1 MKKVF
6 CCYLDV
12 LGFKQKLLS
21 KSDSEQA
28 DIIKSLFSYLV
39 SSIPE
44 NLIRQF
50 SDNIDK
56 AEIDLESIN
65 TNSILISDSIILWTE
80 SCEYQNVI
88 EFIHRVQRLMR
99 NCFVGGFPLRGTISY
114 GSLFHNE
121 KNIASKTYNHFD
133 LIVGPALMNAYKAE
147 INFEWMGCTLDSECF
162 EQITKIITQN
172 NNSLNFEIDNLFKEN
187 IIVKYMPPR
196 KCGDVETLYTINWV
210 DLIIQGLYNKREIQ
224 NQFMKN
230 INSTKLTW
238 QDKRKIDNTNSYI
251 SFIIQQNLVCN
262 FIATKVQIR

>member
-1 MKKVF
+1 
-6 CCYLDV
+6 
-12 LGFKQKLLS
+12 
-21 KSDSEQA
+21 
-28 DIIKSLFSYLV
+28 
-39 SSIPE
+39 
-44 NLIRQF
+44 
-50 SDNIDK
+50 
-56 AEIDLESIN
+56 
-65 TNSILISDSIILWTE
+65 
-80 SCEYQNVI
+80 
-88 EFIHRVQRLMR
+88 
-99 NCFVGGFPLRGTISY
+99 
-114 GSLFHNE
+114 
-121 KNIASKTYNHFD
+121 
-133 LIVGPALMNAYKAE
+133 MNAYKAE

>member
-39 SSIPE
+39 ISIPE
-44 NLIRQF
+44 NLIRQ
-50 SDNIDK
+50 SGDNIDRE
-56 AEIDLESIN
+56 EIDLETIN

-80 SCEYQNVI
+80 NCEYQNVI

-121 KNIASKTYNHFD
+121 KNIASKTYNHYD
-133 LIVGPALMNAYKAE
+133 LIVGPALMNAYKTE

-162 EQITKIITQN
+162 EEITKIITQN
-172 NNSLNFEIDNLFKEN
+172 NNSLNFEADNLFKEN
-187 IIVKYMPPR
+187 ILVKYTPP
-196 KCGDVETLYTINWV
+196 KKSGDVETLYTINWV
-210 DLIIQGLYNKREIQ
+210 DLIIQGLYNKSEIQ

-230 INSTKLTW
+230 INSTKLAW

-251 SFIIQQNLVCN
+251 SFIIQQRLVCN
-262 FIATKVQIR
+262 FIVTKVHIN